1 MDFLHS
7 LGVLDKSP
15 EQPGIFDAGAGLD
28 AARNIHGKRADLFNG
43 FRDVKRVEPSRQ
55 EKFVV
60 NIGLVFDDAPVE
72 WNAGAAFIGR
82 SFSKN
87 QWSAGIVAVEN
98 VTASGSVGVVAGI
111 DDLWGGGK
119 IGSANIVAGGLTL
132 KAPCHPF
139 TFLSSVTNSW
149 THTVTVTP
157 YVIAMVATPIN
168 GTGSADGGLGSIT
181 RAGVNLDLYN
191 FKGWKLGAGIDY
203 GKRTGAGNYS
213 GNWGDLTFNIRK
225 GF

>member
-1 MDFLHS
+1 MKNKLVIA
-7 LGVLDKSP
+7 LAALLCC
-15 EQPGIFDAGAGLD
+15 AGYSQAETSTNPPD
-28 AARNIHGKRADLFNG
+28 IYD
-43 FRDVKRVEPSRQ
+43 S
-55 EKFVV
+55 
-60 NIGLVFDDAPVE
+60 IGLVLGTLGLSSNPS
-72 WNAGAAFIGR
+72 NYAGAAFIGR